1 MPLSFRPRFAI
12 LFLAMASFC
21 PQVTFRASAP
31 RRAVLLEFPPTAA
44 SSGERPNAD
53 PREFFVVDAVLILYY
68 FVFYTLLASRRD
80 SAAVVIHYSPPANFS
95 PAQLRFLLPGAI
107 PIAKPLPPWC

>member
-21 PQVTFRASAP
+21 PQVRSA
-31 RRAVLLEFPPTAA
+31 RVLLAAQSSGVPATAA

-68 FVFYTLLASRRD
+68 FVVYSRRLGRLPR
-80 SAAVVIHYSPPANFS
+80 AIGFS
-95 PAQLRFLLPGAI
+95 FRLLGAQQNQAGS
-107 PIAKPLPPWC
+107 